1 MSGRSIALTSR
12 RVPCPTCLVP
22 RFEYC
27 VDPNGVP
34 KERSHDTRIVAARG
48 ESDLTPGQIAMLH
61 RLRADPT
68 RAIPPIMRRGLL
80 RRGLIEP
87 APDPGP
93 TPGHRRSKPPKRR
106 HPLTE
111 AGRAAIGVVS
121 EAGERAA

>member
-1 MSGRSIALTSR
+1 MSGRSDALTAR
-12 RVPCPTCLVP
+12 RAPCPTCNAP

-27 VDPNGVP
+27 VGPDGEL
-34 KERSHDTRIVAARG
+34 KERSHDARIIAARG
-48 ESDLTPGQIAMLH
+48 ESDLTPGQLEMLH
-61 RLRADPT
+61 RLHVDPT

-93 TPGHRRSKPPKRR
+93 TPGHRRGKPPRRR

-111 AGRAAIGVVS
+111 AGRAAIGAV
-121 EAGERAA
+121 AADAERAA